1 MNYIVVVLRK
11 MSDNLRKMPNILKKH
26 KKVII
31 PLVVVLIAITA
42 SFNIAS
48 KSEDINNSDL
58 SETKGV
64 SEKVNVETLR
74 VSKDTLTDTANFSG
88 VIVPSSTVNV
98 LSTISGD
105 VNKKYYEI
113 GERVN
118 KESVLFDM
126 DTEDILDSVNIAEV
140 TVANANNAVEKAK
153 IALNNASHD
162 YDVNV
167 QLFDAGAIAK
177 DILDNAK
184 STYEL
189 AQLSLQDAENA
200 YKVAKTQLSMNRKTL
215 QDASVK
221 SPIKGVVLES
231 NVNENAFLSAGT
243 IAYVIIDLDVINI
256 EVNVTEDIIN
266 TIRLGDSVDVKIAS
280 VSEEYFKGNVVSIS
294 PGANSDGT
302 FKARIEVQ
310 NEDGTLKSGMFAEVS
325 FVKQTLENI
334 ISIPVNSV
342 ITEKSENFVYIVENG
357 AAKKILVELGFDHG
371 DYIEIASGLEENMSV
386 ITKGQ
391 HYVEDGTM
399 VTDISNLEIQ
409 EETVP
414 TTEVAE

>member
-1 MNYIVVVLRK
+1 MNYIAVVLRK
-11 MSDNLRKMPNILKKH
+11 ISDNLRKMPDILKKH

-42 SFNIAS
+42 LFNIAS
-48 KSEDINNSDL
+48 KSEDTNNSDL

-74 VSKDTLTDTANFSG
+74 ISKDTLTDTANYSG

-105 VNKKYYEI
+105 VNKKYYEV

-126 DTEDILDSVNIAEV
+126 NTEDILDSVNIAEV
-140 TVANANNAVEKAK
+140 TAANAKNAVEKAK

-162 YDVNV
+162 YEVNV

-177 DILDNAK
+177 DTLDNAK

-215 QDASVK
+215 QDASIK

-243 IAYVIIDLDVINI
+243 IAYVIINLDVINI

-280 VSEEYFKGNVVSIS
+280 VSEEYFKGNVISIS

-302 FKARIEVQ
+302 FKVKIEII
-310 NEDGTLKSGMFAEVS
+310 NSDNLLKSGMFAEVD
-325 FVKQTLENI
+325 FVKNNLENVLTV
-334 ISIPVNSV
+334 PVNSV
-342 ITEKSENFVYIVENG
+342 LSENGQNYVYIVEDG
-357 AAKKILVELGFDHG
+357 IAKKMTVKLGFDHG
-371 DYIEIASGLEENMSV
+371 DNIEILEGLSENMLV
-386 ITKGQ
+386 VTKGQ
-391 HYVEDGTM
+391 QYVSDGLA
-399 VTDISNLEIQ
+399 VVD
-409 EETVP
+409 V
-414 TTEVAE
+414 TEVNQ

>member
-1 MNYIVVVLRK
+1 MNYIAVVLRK
-11 MSDNLRKMPNILKKH
+11 ISDNLRKMPDILKKH

-42 SFNIAS
+42 LFNIAS

-74 VSKDTLTDTANFSG
+74 VSKDTLTDTANYSG

-105 VNKKYYEI
+105 VNKKYYEV

-140 TVANANNAVEKAK
+140 TAANAKNAVEKAK

-162 YDVNV
+162 YDVNA
-167 QLFDAGAIAK
+167 QLFDAGVIAK
-177 DILDNAK
+177 NTFDNIK
-184 STYEL
+184 TTYEL
-189 AQLSLQDAENA
+189 AKLSLQDAGNA
-200 YKVAKTQLSMNRKTL
+200 YKVAETQLSMNRKTL

-243 IAYVIIDLDVINI
+243 IAYVIINLDVINI

-280 VSEEYFKGNVVSIS
+280 VSEEYFKGNVISIS

-302 FKARIEVQ
+302 FKVKIEVL
-310 NEDGTLKSGMFAEVS
+310 NSDNLLKSGMFAEVD
-325 FVKQTLENI
+325 FVKNYLENVLTV
-334 ISIPVNSV
+334 PVNSV
-342 ITEKSENFVYIVENG
+342 LSENGQNYVYIVEDG
-357 AAKKILVELGFDHG
+357 IAKKMAVKLGFDHG
-371 DYIEIASGLEENMSV
+371 DNIEILEGLSENMLV
-386 ITKGQ
+386 VTKGQ
-391 HYVEDGTM
+391 QYVSDGLA
-399 VTDISNLEIQ
+399 VVD
-409 EETVP
+409 V
-414 TTEVAE
+414 TEVNQ

>member
-1 MNYIVVVLRK
+1 MNYIAVVLRK
-11 MSDNLRKMPNILKKH
+11 ISDNLRKMPDILKKH

-42 SFNIAS
+42 LFNIAS

-58 SETKGV
+58 SETKDV

-74 VSKDTLTDTANFSG
+74 VSKDTLTDTANYSG

-105 VNKKYYEI
+105 VNKKYYEV

-140 TVANANNAVEKAK
+140 TAANAKNAVEKAK

-162 YDVNV
+162 YDVNA
-167 QLFDAGAIAK
+167 QLFDAGVIAK
-177 DILDNAK
+177 NTFDNIK
-184 STYEL
+184 TTYEL
-189 AQLSLQDAENA
+189 AKLSLQDAENA
-200 YKVAKTQLSMNRKTL
+200 YKVAETQLSMNRKTL

-243 IAYVIIDLDVINI
+243 IAYVIINLDVINI

-280 VSEEYFKGNVVSIS
+280 VSEEYFKGNVINIS

-302 FKARIEVQ
+302 FKVKIEVL
-310 NEDGTLKSGMFAEVS
+310 NSDNLLKSGMFAEVD
-325 FVKQTLENI
+325 FVKNYLENVLTV
-334 ISIPVNSV
+334 PVNSV
-342 ITEKSENFVYIVENG
+342 LSENGQNYVYIVEDG
-357 AAKKILVELGFDHG
+357 IAKKMAVKLGFDHG
-371 DYIEIASGLEENMSV
+371 DNIEILDGLSENMLV
-386 ITKGQ
+386 VTKGQ
-391 HYVEDGTM
+391 QYVSDGLA
-399 VTDISNLEIQ
+399 VVD
-409 EETVP
+409 V
-414 TTEVAE
+414 TEVNQ

>member
-1 MNYIVVVLRK
+1 MNYIAVVLRK
-11 MSDNLRKMPNILKKH
+11 ISDNLRKMPDILKKH

-42 SFNIAS
+42 LFNIAS

-74 VSKDTLTDTANFSG
+74 VSKDTLTDTANYSG

-105 VNKKYYEI
+105 VNKKYYEV

-140 TVANANNAVEKAK
+140 TAANAKNAVEKAK

-162 YDVNV
+162 YDVNA
-167 QLFDAGAIAK
+167 QLFDAGVIAK
-177 DILDNAK
+177 NTFDNIK
-184 STYEL
+184 TTYEL
-189 AQLSLQDAENA
+189 AKLSLQDAENA
-200 YKVAKTQLSMNRKTL
+200 YKVAETQLSMNRKTL

-243 IAYVIIDLDVINI
+243 IAYVIINLDVINI

-266 TIRLGDSVDVKIAS
+266 TIRLSDSVDVKITS
-280 VSEEYFKGNVVSIS
+280 VSEEYFKGNVISIS

-302 FKARIEVQ
+302 FKVKIEVL
-310 NEDGTLKSGMFAEVS
+310 NSDNLLKSGMFAEVD
-325 FVKQTLENI
+325 FVKNYLENVLTV
-334 ISIPVNSV
+334 PVNSV
-342 ITEKSENFVYIVENG
+342 LSENGQNYVYIVEDG
-357 AAKKILVELGFDHG
+357 IAKKMAVKLGFDHG
-371 DYIEIASGLEENMSV
+371 DNIEILDGLSENMLV
-386 ITKGQ
+386 VTKGQ
-391 HYVEDGTM
+391 QYVSDGLA
-399 VTDISNLEIQ
+399 VVD
-409 EETVP
+409 V
-414 TTEVAE
+414 TEVNQ

>member
-1 MNYIVVVLRK
+1 MNYIAVVLRK
-11 MSDNLRKMPNILKKH
+11 ISDNLRKMPDILKKH

-42 SFNIAS
+42 LFNIAS

-58 SETKGV
+58 SETKDV

-74 VSKDTLTDTANFSG
+74 VSKDTLTDTANYSG

-105 VNKKYYEI
+105 VNKKYYEV

-140 TVANANNAVEKAK
+140 TAANAKNAVEKAK

-162 YDVNV
+162 YDVNA
-167 QLFDAGAIAK
+167 QLFDAGVIAK
-177 DILDNAK
+177 NTFDNIK
-184 STYEL
+184 TTYEL
-189 AQLSLQDAENA
+189 AKLSLQDAENA
-200 YKVAKTQLSMNRKTL
+200 YKVAETQLSMNRKTL

-243 IAYVIIDLDVINI
+243 IAYVIINLDVINI

-280 VSEEYFKGNVVSIS
+280 VSEEYFKGKVINIS

-302 FKARIEVQ
+302 FKVKIEVL
-310 NEDGTLKSGMFAEVS
+310 NSDNLLKSGMFAEVD
-325 FVKQTLENI
+325 FVKNYLENVLTV
-334 ISIPVNSV
+334 PVNSV
-342 ITEKSENFVYIVENG
+342 LSENDQNYVYIVEDG
-357 AAKKILVELGFDHG
+357 IAKKMAVKLGFDHG
-371 DYIEIASGLEENMSV
+371 DNIEILEGLSENMLV
-386 ITKGQ
+386 VTKGQ
-391 HYVEDGTM
+391 QYVSDGLA
-399 VTDISNLEIQ
+399 VVD
-409 EETVP
+409 V
-414 TTEVAE
+414 TEVNQ